1 MKAIIVEDEK
11 LAANELTNRLREVAP
26 QIEVAATA
34 ASVAEAVKVIDTEA
48 PDLIFMDINLG
59 DGSSFDIFEQVEIAV
74 PVIFITAY
82 DEYALKAFKH
92 QGIDYILK
100 PFESEELA
108 RAVAKLN
115 LTGHGR
121 RKDSKSATRTEEQK
135 DSTGIESPVLPA
147 SPPGGHLK
155 NYQERFLVNIGS
167 RMRSIVAGEV
177 AYFMA
182 DGKYVTLFTH
192 EGNSYLIHQTIASL
206 SERLAPALF
215 FRINRRFIVS
225 FSAIREMVRYSNN
238 RIKILLKP
246 APPDSTDAIVSADR
260 VQGFR
265 EWLNQ

>member
-11 LAANELTNRLREVAP
+11 LAANELINRLKEVAP
-26 QIEVAATA
+26 QINVVATA
-34 ASVAEAVKVIDTEA
+34 ASVAEAVKVIGTET

-100 PFESEELA
+100 PFESEELV

-115 LTGHGR
+115 LTGR
-121 RKDSKSATRTEEQK
+121 EQPPPIDNQK
-135 DSTGIESPVLPA
+135 DRSKTKTSGPSDAIRADDLPN
-147 SPPGGHLK
+147 S
-155 NYQERFLVNIGS
+155 YQERFLVSIGP

-192 EGNSYLIHQTIASL
+192 EGNSYLIHQTIATL
-206 SERLAPALF
+206 SERLDPDLF

-225 FSAIREMVRYSNN
+225 FSAIREMIRYSNN

-246 APPDSTDAIVSADR
+246 VPPDSTDAIVSADR